1 MSDLL
6 DLELS
11 HHLRPV
17 EAPAELWGRIVD
29 ARRPRARGL
38 SLFALPVAAV
48 MTLVL
53 AGALF
58 VIARGQP
65 SPERYRVVDPT
76 AECMRCHT

>member
-17 EAPAELWGRIVD
+17 EAPPELWGRVVE
-29 ARRPRARGL
+29 AQRPRGRAA
-38 SLFALPVAAV
+38 SLFALPMAAAL
-48 MTLVL
+48 TLML
-53 AGALF
+53 AGALY

-65 SPERYRVVDPT
+65 SPERYRAVDPT